1 MESSEE
7 IAKRIMEQTR
17 SRLNKTKEVLVTT
30 RNQNVIFD
38 KEVETMRETLRQQEE
53 EDLEER

>member
-17 SRLNKTKEVLVTT
+17 SRLNKTKEVLITT
-30 RNQNVIFD
+30 RHQNTIFD

-53 EDLEER
+53 DLEER

>member
-17 SRLNKTKEVLVTT
+17 SRLDKTKEVLITT
-30 RNQNVIFD
+30 RHQNTIFD
-38 KEVETMRETLRQQEE
+38 REIETMRKTLKQQE
-53 EDLEER
+53 EDLER

>member
-17 SRLNKTKEVLVTT
+17 SRLNKTKEVLITT
-30 RNQNVIFD
+30 RNQNTIFD
-38 KEVETMRETLRQQEE
+38 KEVETMRRTLRQQEE
-53 EDLEER
+53 DLEER

>member
-17 SRLNKTKEVLVTT
+17 SRLNKTKEVLITT
-30 RNQNVIFD
+30 RQQNTIFD
-38 KEVETMRETLRQQEE
+38 KEVETMRKTLRQQEE
-53 EDLEER
+53 DLER

>member
-17 SRLNKTKEVLVTT
+17 SRLNKTKDVLITT
-30 RNQNVIFD
+30 RNQNIIFD

-53 EDLEER
+53 DLEER

>member
-17 SRLNKTKEVLVTT
+17 SRLNKTKDVLITT

-53 EDLEER
+53 DLEER

>member
-53 EDLEER
+53 DLEER

>member
-17 SRLNKTKEVLVTT
+17 SRLNKTKQVLITT
-30 RNQNVIFD
+30 EHQNTIFD
-38 KEVETMRETLRQQEE
+38 EEVKIMRETLRKQEK
-53 EDLEER
+53 DLER

>member
-17 SRLNKTKEVLVTT
+17 SRLNKTKEVLITT
-30 RNQNVIFD
+30 GHQNTIFD
-38 KEVETMRETLRQQEE
+38 KEVKTMRETLRQQEE
-53 EDLEER
+53 DLEER